1 MSVMFEVLEHLEKSD
16 ADAALGLAS
25 KAWSAMAEPV
35 EMEPACSVPPPL
47 PAETVSQD
55 LTNLSRVSL
64 RGKRKSSVLD
74 IRFDPESASTPA
86 RKPRRAKATKEEA
99 AEPSTDF
106 PSLWAMARLCK
117 TRLPKK
123 RPARSR

>member
-16 ADAALGLAS
+16 TDAALGLAS

-35 EMEPACSVPPPL
+35 EFEPACSVPPPL
-47 PAETVSQD
+47 PVVAGPVETVSQD

-64 RGKRKSSVLD
+64 RGKRKSSLLD
-74 IRFDPESASTPA
+74 IRFDPESASMPA
-86 RKPRRAKATKEEA
+86 RKPRRAKAAKEEA
-99 AEPSTDF
+99 VEPNF

-117 TRLPKK
+117 KRSTR
-123 RPARSR
+123 